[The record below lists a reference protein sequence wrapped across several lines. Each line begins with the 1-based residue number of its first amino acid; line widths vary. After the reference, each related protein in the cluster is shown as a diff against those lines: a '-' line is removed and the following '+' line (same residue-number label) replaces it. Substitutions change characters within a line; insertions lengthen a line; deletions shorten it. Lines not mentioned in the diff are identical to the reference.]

1 MAMHRRSLPYGRA
14 RYFGIMGIEQTVGFI
29 IGLDFLRMDD
39 DSGYA
44 KGNNFNQ
51 CDPRFLIFLDAATL
65 RSMTG

>member
-44 KGNNFNQ
+44 KRNNFN
-51 CDPRFLIFLDAATL
+51 
-65 RSMTG
+65 